1 MKYKNTLEKGSVR
14 YIIFKEDNVWY
25 GVALEFN
32 IVEDGDDPDLVMVS
46 LFNAIEGYVSTARK
60 IKSRLMPLNQKPE
73 KEYEDMWNKLQAEK
87 DLKQQEVYTFGRK
100 DPFVYPAFA

>member
-1 MKYKNTLEKGSVR
+1 MKEKDTNKNTSVR
-14 YIIFKEDNVWY
+14 YIIFKEDSVWY

-60 IKSRLMPLNQKPE
+60 IKSRLMPLNQKTE
-73 KEYEDMWNKLQAEK
+73 EEYENMWNILQSEK
-87 DLKQQEVYTFGRK
+87 GLKRQEIYAFGYK
-100 DPFVYPAFA
+100 DSFYPLSA